1 MNHPA
6 SVPHQGV
13 WPAMLTPLQAD
24 GNLDHARLVFH
35 AKRLLAA
42 GCSGVTLFGTTGEGP
57 SFSVAER
64 MAALEALL
72 QGGVLPTQLLVHTSC
87 AALPDTVAL
96 TRHAAQHAVHGCLV
110 LPPFFFKGVSDD
122 GILDCYHAVIGACAG
137 LPLRVVLYH
146 IPQVTGL
153 GLSHRVIAELLQR
166 YPDVIIGLK
175 DSGCQR
181 VDSVAYATAFMPPM
195 QVWVGNEADVPE
207 MATLGT
213 RGAVS
218 GVANILPGLVDR
230 LVTGRDPVT
239 VQADLDRVKAFLT
252 LIGGYTMVPAFK
264 GLMAIIDQDPAWLN
278 VRAPLRALSPAEF
291 ERLRQQW
298 SSFQPGGGLG

>member
-1 MNHPA
+1 MNA
-6 SVPHQGV
+6 LVSLPHQGV
-13 WPAMLTPLQAD
+13 WPAMLTPLQAN
-24 GNLDHARLVFH
+24 GALDHARLVSH

-72 QGGVLPTQLLVHTSC
+72 QGGVSPTQLLVHTSC
-87 AALPDTVAL
+87 TAVPDTVAL
-96 TRHAAQHAVHGCLV
+96 TRHAAQLAVHGCLV

-122 GILDCYHAVIGACAG
+122 GILDCYHAVIGACVG

-146 IPQVTGL
+146 IPQVTG
-153 GLSHRVIAELLQR
+153 V
-166 YPDVIIGLK
+166 GLK

-181 VDSVAYATAFMPPM
+181 IESVAYATAFMPPM

-207 MATLGT
+207 MVTLGT

-218 GVANILPGLVDR
+218 GVANILPGLVGR
-230 LVTGRDPVT
+230 LVTGRDT
-239 VQADLDRVKAFLT
+239 ALVQADLKRVNDFLA

-264 GLMAIIDQDPAWLN
+264 GLMAMIDKDPAWLN

-298 SSFQPGGGLG
+298 LGFQPGGDLG

>member
-1 MNHPA
+1 
-6 SVPHQGV
+6 
-13 WPAMLTPLQAD
+13 
-24 GNLDHARLVFH
+24 
-35 AKRLLAA
+35 
-42 GCSGVTLFGTTGEGP
+42 
-57 SFSVAER
+57 
-64 MAALEALL
+64 
-72 QGGVLPTQLLVHTSC
+72 
-87 AALPDTVAL
+87 
-96 TRHAAQHAVHGCLV
+96 
-110 LPPFFFKGVSDD
+110 
-122 GILDCYHAVIGACAG
+122 
-137 LPLRVVLYH
+137 
-146 IPQVTGL
+146 
-153 GLSHRVIAELLQR
+153 
-166 YPDVIIGLK
+166 
-175 DSGCQR
+175 
-181 VDSVAYATAFMPPM
+181 M

-218 GVANILPGLVDR
+218 GVANVLPGLVQR

-278 VRAPLRALSPAEF
+278 VRAPLRALSPTEF

>member
-1 MNHPA
+1 MTAPLA
-6 SVPHQGV
+6 QPHQGV
-13 WPAMLTPLQAD
+13 WPAMLTPLQAH
-24 GNLDHARLVFH
+24 GALDHARLVSH

-42 GCSGVTLFGTTGEGP
+42 GCPGVTLFGTTGEGP

-64 MAALEALL
+64 MAALDALL
-72 QGGVLPTQLLVHTSC
+72 QGGVLPSQLLVHTSC

-96 TRHAAQHAVHGCLV
+96 TRHAAEHAVHGCLV
-110 LPPFFFKGVSDD
+110 LPPFFFKGVSDE
-122 GILDCYHAVIGACAG
+122 GILDGYHAVIGACAG
-137 LPLRVVLYH
+137 LSLRVVLYH
-146 IPQVTGL
+146 IPQVTGV

-166 YPDVIIGLK
+166 YPNLIMGLK

-181 VDSVAYATAFMPPM
+181 VDSVAYAAAFMPPM

-239 VQADLDRVKAFLT
+239 VQADLDRVKAFLA

-264 GLMAIIDQDPAWLN
+264 GLMAMIDNDPAWLH
-278 VRAPLRALSPAEF
+278 VRAPLRALSPDEF

>member
-1 MNHPA
+1 MNA
-6 SVPHQGV
+6 LVAFPHQGV

-24 GNLDHARLVFH
+24 GALDPVRLVFH

-72 QGGVLPTQLLVHTSC
+72 QGGVSPTQLLVHTSC

-96 TRHAAQHAVHGCLV
+96 TRHAAKHAVHGCLI

-122 GILDCYHAVIGACAG
+122 GILDCYHAVIDACAG

-146 IPQVTGL
+146 IPQVTGV

-166 YPDVIIGLK
+166 YPDVIMGLK

-181 VDSVAYATAFMPPM
+181 IESVAYATAFMPPM

-207 MATLGT
+207 MANLGT

-218 GVANILPGLVDR
+218 GVANVLPGLVER

-264 GLMAIIDQDPAWLN
+264 GLMAIIDKDPAWLN
-278 VRAPLRALSPAEF
+278 VRAPLRALSPDEF

-298 SSFQPGGGLG
+298 SRFQPGGGLG

>member
-1 MNHPA
+1 MNHLL

-122 GILDCYHAVIGACAG
+122 GILDCYHAVIGACVS

-146 IPQVTGL
+146 IPQVTGV

-166 YPDVIIGLK
+166 YPDVIVGLK

-181 VDSVAYATAFMPPM
+181 IESVAYATAFMPPM

-239 VQADLDRVKAFLT
+239 VQTDLDRVKAFLT

-264 GLMAIIDQDPAWLN
+264 GLMAIIDKDPAWLT